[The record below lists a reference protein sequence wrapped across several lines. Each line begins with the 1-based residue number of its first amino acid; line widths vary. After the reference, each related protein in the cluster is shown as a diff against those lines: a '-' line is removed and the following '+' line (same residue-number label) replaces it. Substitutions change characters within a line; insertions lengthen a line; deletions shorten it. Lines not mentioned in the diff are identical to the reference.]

1 MLLVLDAA
9 RVCCCTVADADAD
22 ADAASTTTALLA
34 FLRLVTLR
42 TGMIIIEL
50 SIATTTTT
58 TTTITTTYLSPS
70 YAVSSPG
77 KQPSRAASGGKLTTG
92 AVDLLAVGGC
102 DPRES
107 GVCCWCLLLQ
117 CCCWC
122 FDDDCLPFYV
132 WSHFVLAWPYYY
144 YCYSISRHGIGVTLY
159 AWVYR

>member
-58 TTTITTTYLSPS
+58 TITTTYLSPS

-92 AVDLLAVGGC
+92 AVDLLAGGGC

-144 YCYSISRHGIGVTLY
+144 YCYSFSRHGIGVTLY